1 MKKIFLFTIALVV
14 AASFI
19 SCEKNSSS
27 QQDPEPTPQKL
38 SAGIRFYVTQDMVD
52 LTDLSFMGQFNGG
65 TEFSSINPTQVQ
77 YVEKYDGDIK
87 LTAEAADI
95 TSPLVVYQYD
105 VTLDKG
111 SHKFKVLSNR
121 NSASTT
127 KEEVDLIVGIRY
139 VSNSLPSADQK
150 CGCYGGVKVDGLQNF
165 LTNYINVDEYIF
177 TLKY

>member
-1 MKKIFLFTIALVV
+1 MKKIFLFTVALVV

-19 SCEKNSSS
+19 SCEKNSTP

-38 SAGIRFYVTQDMVD
+38 SASVRFYVTQDMVD
-52 LTDLSFMGQFNGG
+52 LTDLSFMGQFNGSAD
-65 TEFSSINPTQVQ
+65 FSSINPTKVQ

-87 LTAEAADI
+87 IAAESASI

-111 SHKFKVLSNR
+111 NHKFKVLSNR
-121 NSASTT
+121 NSASTA
-127 KEEVDLIVGIRY
+127 KEEVDLVVGIRY
-139 VSNSLPSADQK
+139 VSNSFPSTEMKA
-150 CGCYGGVKVDGLQNF
+150 GYFGGVKVDGLQNF
-165 LTNYINVDEYIF
+165 LTKYVNVDEYVF